1 MSKSILVKQ
10 IKSTTQS
17 NPQQKSTLK
26 SIGLRGMNSVIYRK
40 DTRAL
45 RGMLHVVQHMI
56 TAEQVEASKNPRG
69 DTKKTSRVGY
79 KIG

>member
-17 NPQQKSTLK
+17 NPQQKNTLK
-26 SIGLRGMNSVIYRK
+26 AIGLRGLNSVIYRK

-45 RGMLHVVQHMI
+45 RGMLHIVQHMI
-56 TAEQVEASKNPRG
+56 TAEQVEPSKTPRG
-69 DTKKTSRVGY
+69 NEKKISRVGY